1 MANFKDLKGKLGRYC
16 IVVFRDGF
24 TFVDRLIGWET
35 NREGLFLLF
44 EEMGWI
50 DAEVVSS
57 IEDRIEV

>member
-1 MANFKDLKGKLGRYC
+1 MISFEDLKGKLGRYC
-16 IVVFRDGF
+16 VVVFRDGF

-35 NREGLFLLF
+35 NKEGLFLLF

>member
-1 MANFKDLKGKLGRYC
+1 MISFKDLKGKLGRYC
-16 IVVFRDGF
+16 VIVFRDGF

-35 NREGLFLLF
+35 NKEGLFLLF

>member
-35 NREGLFLLF
+35 NKEGLFLLF

-50 DAEVVSS
+50 DAEVVSN

>member
-1 MANFKDLKGKLGRYC
+1 MISFKDLKGKLGRYC

-35 NREGLFLLF
+35 NKEGLFLLF

>member
-1 MANFKDLKGKLGRYC
+1 MISFKDLKGKLGRYC

>member
-1 MANFKDLKGKLGRYC
+1 MVNFEDLKGKLGRYC

-35 NREGLFLLF
+35 NKKGLFLLF

-50 DAEVVSS
+50 DAEVVAR
-57 IEDRIEV
+57 IEDRAEV

>member
-1 MANFKDLKGKLGRYC
+1 MISFEDLKGKLGRYC
-16 IVVFRDGF
+16 VIVFRDGF

-35 NREGLFLLF
+35 NKEGLFLLF